1 MQKSISMPRFS
12 EERGVML
19 LTLQECTGLTG
30 KSLKTVK
37 RRLYEPDVYTE
48 VHFVRRAG
56 RLGAVRTL
64 FVDPTT
70 LQLQIE
76 LRLGGSHDSQKVSEG
91 QSRRVK
97 IVSEG
102 HKQDTAT
109 LTSETP
115 EYTKLTKVSEGH
127 VSEGHLA
134 RINIHSD
141 SRKPRADKGGY
152 RHNAEQ
158 HQLIVQGIFNNPK
171 ASARMLHRTL
181 KDACDLEL
189 SEATVRRIFKRLK
202 KDPHTK
208 LMFSDADVR
217 KEYLRTYAGEVFAA
231 HANELWQLDMTR
243 CDIEVVDPETGHIFR
258 PRIHAVIDVYS
269 GCIPGFVF
277 SEREDQTQT
286 DMAILCALVQKTAPF
301 TDVWPVF
308 GTPKR
313 LYMDNG
319 KTYKSEHTHRYLSEL
334 GIEVVHSLPRV
345 SHTRG
350 KVERVFGTIHGFTK
364 TCPGY
369 VGSNAKE
376 RATEELK
383 RLEKNTKNWLARGG
397 ANDPGWGNRLLTF
410 VEYRDRFLAWLFTDY
425 HDTIVSGKSRLQHF
439 LETVPA
445 NSQRLYNEQDLELAL
460 GKRTVRTVNPDGSV
474 RFGNRFWTVASGEL
488 ANFRGDEV
496 LVLSHLTLPDTP
508 SLIVWQPERGGLEVI
523 GHATL
528 MPERADSDEARL
540 LRANSKAAKKH
551 ELQRQTEQQRRLMN
565 PQMAIPNLRLEQA
578 QAELNIPALPQPQRP
593 QARLEA
599 IAGPAEPELDLGDDL
614 TRFLLEGTPYE
625 PGASIDDYFDASKA
639 NWKKGLK

>member
-1 MQKSISMPRFS
+1 MSRFS
-12 EERGVML
+12 EARGVIL
-19 LTLQECTGLTG
+19 LTVRECVELTG
-30 KSLKTVK
+30 KSLNTIR
-37 RRLYEPDVYTE
+37 RRLEQPGVYIE
-48 VHFVRRAG
+48 VHQMPWEDG
-56 RLGAVRTL
+56 RGASTTK
-64 FVDPTT
+64 FVDPSTLKLEFRESVGQLPRQLPKVEATTQKPETLIVTEKT
-70 LQLQIE
+70 LQDQVSLQKATT
-76 LRLGGSHDSQKVSEG
+76 QK
-91 QSRRVK
+91 
-97 IVSEG
+97 
-102 HKQDTAT
+102 AT
-109 LTSETP
+109 TQLPS
-115 EYTKLTKVSEGH
+115 
-127 VSEGHLA
+127 
-134 RINIHSD
+134 IIIHSD
-141 SRKPRADKGGY
+141 SRKPRRDKGGY
-152 RHNAEQ
+152 RHTAEQ
-158 HQLIVQGIFNNPK
+158 HQLIVQGVISNPK

-181 KDACDLEL
+181 KDACDLEV
-189 SEATVRRIFKRLK
+189 SEASVRRIRNRLYE
-202 KDPHTK
+202 DPRTR
-208 LMFSDADVR
+208 LMFTDADAR
-217 KEYLRTYAGEVFAA
+217 KEHLRTYAGEVFAA

-286 DMAILCALVQKTAPF
+286 DMAILCALVQKTVPF
-301 TDVWPVF
+301 TDAWPVF

-319 KTYKSEHTHRYLSEL
+319 KTYKSEHTHRYLAEL

-350 KVERVFGTIHGFTK
+350 KIERVFGTIHGFTK

-376 RATEELK
+376 RATEELR
-383 RLEKNTKNWLARGG
+383 RLEKNTKNWLQRGS

-425 HDTIVSGKSRLQHF
+425 HDTIVGGKSRLQHF

-445 NSQRLYNEQDLELAL
+445 NSQRLYNEQDLGLAL

-488 ANFRGDEV
+488 ANFSGDEV

-565 PQMAIPNLRLEQA
+565 PQMAIPNIRLEQA
-578 QAELNIPALPQPQRP
+578 QAELNIPALPPVPRP

-599 IAGPAEPELDLGDDL
+599 VSGPQEPDDLDDDL
-614 TRFLLEGTPYE
+614 TRFLLDDGYQ
-625 PGASIDDYFDASKA
+625 PGATAADYMAASKQRTKGT
-639 NWKKGLK
+639 KK